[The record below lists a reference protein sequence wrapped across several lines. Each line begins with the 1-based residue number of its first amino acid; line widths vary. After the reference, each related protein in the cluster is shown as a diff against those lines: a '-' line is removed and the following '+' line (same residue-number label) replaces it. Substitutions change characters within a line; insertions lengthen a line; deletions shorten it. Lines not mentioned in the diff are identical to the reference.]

1 MHDCDIIYTN
11 EKNYVKR
18 GFVMVTLLNA
28 VPGGQIA
35 AVVVLAIFAVLIWT
49 FFGLS
54 FTKIPFMQKLFGK
67 KSEEGAAES
76 GKNGENKPAKEEV
89 VRDKHIY
96 IHHVYEDDSAHGEAA
111 GAAAPAAAPASE
123 PTPAPA
129 PEPAPAPAA
138 KKKPVVEDDDD
149 DDDDDR
155 EYGVIMVDD
164 KPVKV
169 AYRKSFQAR
178 LIESTDEL
186 KNYYCQIANHVLAYR
201 LKGRVS
207 WGYLSF
213 NKGKDPFCKFNVEM
227 KTLCVYFALNYKE
240 FKESEEYNVEKAKT
254 KKFEKTPVMMR
265 ITSNKS
271 LKSAMDLIDLM
282 AERVELK
289 KGSAVNV
296 EKIEKYPLD
305 TKENLIARGL
315 IKYTVIEGD
324 PNTL

>member
-1 MHDCDIIYTN
+1 MI
-11 EKNYVKR
+11 
-18 GFVMVTLLNA
+18 TLLNA

-35 AVVVLAIFAVLIWT
+35 AIVVLAILAVLIWT
-49 FFGLS
+49 FFGLT
-54 FTKIPFMQKLFGK
+54 FTKIPFMQKMFGK
-67 KSEEGAAES
+67 KSDADASEGAKGGES
-76 GKNGENKPAKEEV
+76 KGGKEEV

-96 IHHVYEDDSAHGEAA
+96 IHHVYEDEPAPAAEAA
-111 GAAAPAAAPASE
+111 AAAAPAPASA
-123 PTPAPA
+123 PAPA
-129 PEPAPAPAA
+129 AEPAPAPAP
-138 KKKPVVEDDDD
+138 KKKPVVVDDDD

-240 FKESEEYNVEKAKT
+240 FKESEEFNVEKAKT
-254 KKFEKTPVMMR
+254 KKYEKTPVMMR

>member
-1 MHDCDIIYTN
+1 
-11 EKNYVKR
+11 
-18 GFVMVTLLNA
+18 MVTLLNA

-67 KSEEGAAES
+67 KSEEGAAEN
-76 GKNGENKPAKEEV
+76 GKNGESKPAKEEV

-96 IHHVYEDDSAHGEAA
+96 IHHVYEEEPAHGEAA
-111 GAAAPAAAPASE
+111 AAAAPAAAPTPE

-129 PEPAPAPAA
+129 SEPAPVPAA

-240 FKESEEYNVEKAKT
+240 FKESEEFNVEKAKT

-282 AERVELK
+282 AERVDLK

>member
-1 MHDCDIIYTN
+1 
-11 EKNYVKR
+11 
-18 GFVMVTLLNA
+18 MVTLLNT

-49 FFGLS
+49 FFGLT

-67 KSEEGAAES
+67 KSEEGAA
-76 GKNGENKPAKEEV
+76 GGGQNGEGKATKEEV

-96 IHHVYEDDSAHGEAA
+96 IHHVYDDEPAHAEAA
-111 GAAAPAAAPASE
+111 ATAAPAPAAAPA

-138 KKKPVVEDDDD
+138 KKKPVVVDDDD
-149 DDDDDR
+149 DEDDDR

-240 FKESEEYNVEKAKT
+240 FKESEVYNVEKAKT
-254 KKFEKTPVMMR
+254 KKYEKTPVMMR

-271 LKSAMDLIDLM
+271 LKSAMDLIDLL

>member
-1 MHDCDIIYTN
+1 
-11 EKNYVKR
+11 
-18 GFVMVTLLNA
+18 MVLLLNA

-35 AVVVLAIFAVLIWT
+35 AIIILAILAVLVWT

-54 FTKIPFMQKLFGK
+54 FTKIPFMQKIFGK
-67 KSEEGAAES
+67 KAEESTAANEKNNADA
-76 GKNGENKPAKEEV
+76 GKDEPVK
-89 VRDKHIY
+89 DKHIY
-96 IHHVYEDDSAHGEAA
+96 IHHVYEDEPASAAQAQVAA
-111 GAAAPAAAPASE
+111 AAAPAAAPA
-123 PTPAPA
+123 PA
-129 PEPAPAPAA
+129 PAPAPAA
-138 KKKPVVEDDDD
+138 KKPPVDSDDDD

-155 EYGVIMVDD
+155 EFGIIMVDD

-186 KNYYCQIANHVLAYR
+186 KNYYCQLANHVLAYR
-201 LKGRVS
+201 LKGRIS

-213 NKGKDPFCKFNVEM
+213 NKGKDPFCKFNVEQ
-227 KTLCVYFALNYKE
+227 KTLCLYLALNYKE
-240 FKESEEYNVEKAKT
+240 FKESEEFNVEKAKT
-254 KKFEKTPVMMR
+254 KKYEKTPVMMR

-271 LKSAMDLIDLM
+271 LKSAMDLIDLL

-289 KGSAVNV
+289 KGSAVNI
-296 EKIEKYPLD
+296 EKIEKYPLES
-305 TKENLIARGL
+305 KENLIARGL

>member
-1 MHDCDIIYTN
+1 MHDCDIIHTN

-96 IHHVYEDDSAHGEAA
+96 IHHVYEDDPAHGEAA
-111 GAAAPAAAPASE
+111 AAAAPAAAPASE
-123 PTPAPA
+123 PTPASA

>member
-1 MHDCDIIYTN
+1 MI
-11 EKNYVKR
+11 
-18 GFVMVTLLNA
+18 TLLNA

-35 AVVVLAIFAVLIWT
+35 AIVVLAILAVLIWT
-49 FFGLS
+49 FFGLT
-54 FTKIPFMQKLFGK
+54 FTKIPFMQKMFGK
-67 KSEEGAAES
+67 KSDASEGAKGGES
-76 GKNGENKPAKEEV
+76 KGGKEEV

-96 IHHVYEDDSAHGEAA
+96 IHHVYEDEPAPAAEAA
-111 GAAAPAAAPASE
+111 AAAAPA
-123 PTPAPA
+123 PAPA
-129 PEPAPAPAA
+129 PAPAAEPAPAPAP
-138 KKKPVVEDDDD
+138 KKKPVVVDDDD

-240 FKESEEYNVEKAKT
+240 FKESEEFNVEKAKT
-254 KKFEKTPVMMR
+254 KKYEKTPVMMR

>member
-1 MHDCDIIYTN
+1 MI
-11 EKNYVKR
+11 
-18 GFVMVTLLNA
+18 TLLNA

-35 AVVVLAIFAVLIWT
+35 AIVVLAILAVLIWT
-49 FFGLS
+49 FFGLT
-54 FTKIPFMQKLFGK
+54 FTKIPFMQKMFGK
-67 KSEEGAAES
+67 KSDADASEGAKGGES
-76 GKNGENKPAKEEV
+76 KGGKEEV

-96 IHHVYEDDSAHGEAA
+96 IHHVYEDEPAPAAEAA
-111 GAAAPAAAPASE
+111 AAAAPA
-123 PTPAPA
+123 PAPA
-129 PEPAPAPAA
+129 PAPAAEPAPAPAP
-138 KKKPVVEDDDD
+138 KKKPVGVDDDD

-240 FKESEEYNVEKAKT
+240 FKESEEFNVEKAKT
-254 KKFEKTPVMMR
+254 KKYEKTPVMMR

>member
-1 MHDCDIIYTN
+1 
-11 EKNYVKR
+11 
-18 GFVMVTLLNA
+18 MVTLLNT

-49 FFGLS
+49 FFGLT

-67 KSEEGAAES
+67 NSEEGAV
-76 GKNGENKPAKEEV
+76 GGGQNGEGKATKEEV

-96 IHHVYEDDSAHGEAA
+96 IHHVYDDEPAHAEAA
-111 GAAAPAAAPASE
+111 ATAAPAPAAAPA
-123 PTPAPA
+123 PTPAPAPA

-138 KKKPVVEDDDD
+138 KKKPVVVDDDD
-149 DDDDDR
+149 DEDDDR

-240 FKESEEYNVEKAKT
+240 FKESEVYNVEKAKT
-254 KKFEKTPVMMR
+254 KKYEKTPVMMR

-271 LKSAMDLIDLM
+271 LKSAMDLIDLL

>member
-1 MHDCDIIYTN
+1 M
-11 EKNYVKR
+11 
-18 GFVMVTLLNA
+18 
-28 VPGGQIA
+28 
-35 AVVVLAIFAVLIWT
+35 
-49 FFGLS
+49 
-54 FTKIPFMQKLFGK
+54 
-67 KSEEGAAES
+67 
-76 GKNGENKPAKEEV
+76 
-89 VRDKHIY
+89 
-96 IHHVYEDDSAHGEAA
+96 
-111 GAAAPAAAPASE
+111 
-123 PTPAPA
+123 
-129 PEPAPAPAA
+129 
-138 KKKPVVEDDDD
+138 DDDD

-240 FKESEEYNVEKAKT
+240 FKESEEFNVEKAKT
-254 KKFEKTPVMMR
+254 KKYEKTPVMMR

>member
-1 MHDCDIIYTN
+1 
-11 EKNYVKR
+11 
-18 GFVMVTLLNA
+18 MVTLLNA

>member
-1 MHDCDIIYTN
+1 MI
-11 EKNYVKR
+11 
-18 GFVMVTLLNA
+18 TLLNA

-35 AVVVLAIFAVLIWT
+35 AIVVLAILAVLIWT
-49 FFGLS
+49 FFGLT
-54 FTKIPFMQKLFGK
+54 FTKIPFMQKMFGK
-67 KSEEGAAES
+67 KSDADASEGTKGGES
-76 GKNGENKPAKEEV
+76 KGGKEEV

-96 IHHVYEDDSAHGEAA
+96 IHHVYEDEPAPAAEAA
-111 GAAAPAAAPASE
+111 AAAAPA
-123 PTPAPA
+123 PAPA
-129 PEPAPAPAA
+129 PAPAAEPAPAPAP
-138 KKKPVVEDDDD
+138 KKKPVVVDDDD

-240 FKESEEYNVEKAKT
+240 FKESEEFNVEKAKT
-254 KKFEKTPVMMR
+254 KKYEKTPVMMR

>member
-1 MHDCDIIYTN
+1 MI
-11 EKNYVKR
+11 
-18 GFVMVTLLNA
+18 TLLNA

-35 AVVVLAIFAVLIWT
+35 AIVVLAILAVLIWT
-49 FFGLS
+49 FFGLT
-54 FTKIPFMQKLFGK
+54 FTKIPFMQKMFGK
-67 KSEEGAAES
+67 KSDADASEGAKGGES
-76 GKNGENKPAKEEV
+76 KGGKEEV

-96 IHHVYEDDSAHGEAA
+96 IHHVYEDEPAPAAEAA
-111 GAAAPAAAPASE
+111 AAAAPA
-123 PTPAPA
+123 PAPA
-129 PEPAPAPAA
+129 PAPAAEPAPAPAP
-138 KKKPVVEDDDD
+138 KKKPVVVDDDD

-240 FKESEEYNVEKAKT
+240 FKESEEFNVEKAKT
-254 KKFEKTPVMMR
+254 KKYEKTPVMMR

>member
-1 MHDCDIIYTN
+1 
-11 EKNYVKR
+11 
-18 GFVMVTLLNA
+18 MVLLLNA

-35 AVVVLAIFAVLIWT
+35 AIVILAILAVLVWT

-54 FTKIPFMQKLFGK
+54 FTKIPFMQKIFGK
-67 KSEEGAAES
+67 KAEESTAANEKS
-76 GKNGENKPAKEEV
+76 NAAADKDEPVK
-89 VRDKHIY
+89 DKHIY
-96 IHHVYEDDSAHGEAA
+96 IHHVYEDEPAPAA
-111 GAAAPAAAPASE
+111 QAQVAAAAAPAAAP
-123 PTPAPA
+123 TPAPT
-129 PEPAPAPAA
+129 PAPAPAA
-138 KKKPVVEDDDD
+138 KKPPVDPDDDD

-155 EYGVIMVDD
+155 EFGIIMVDD

-186 KNYYCQIANHVLAYR
+186 KNYYCQLANHVLAYR
-201 LKGRVS
+201 LKGRIS

-213 NKGKDPFCKFNVEM
+213 NKGKDPFCKFNVEQ
-227 KTLCVYFALNYKE
+227 KTLCVYLALNYKE
-240 FKESEEYNVEKAKT
+240 FKESEEFNVEKAKT
-254 KKFEKTPVMMR
+254 KKYEKTPVMMR

-271 LKSAMDLIDLM
+271 LKSAMDLIDLL

-289 KGSAVNV
+289 KGSAVNI
-296 EKIEKYPLD
+296 EKIEKYPLES
-305 TKENLIARGL
+305 KENLIARGL